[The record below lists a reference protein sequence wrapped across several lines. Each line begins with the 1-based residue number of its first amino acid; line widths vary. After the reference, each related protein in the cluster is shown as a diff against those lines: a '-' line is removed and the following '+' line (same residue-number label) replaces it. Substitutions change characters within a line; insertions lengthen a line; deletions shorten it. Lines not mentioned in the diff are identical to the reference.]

1 MYSAPAVPEIL
12 PGAKIVPGAMDIT
25 GRQPVGMQGVTP
37 HIEAPSSAA
46 DAGNV
51 CGSFAAVTMAAEAGE
66 TVAGPLTGG
75 GGSVDDA
82 PLHTDVVFCG
92 VRGGSI
98 MLPVRLPC
106 EVSEILNRAE
116 IQETFPYATRII
128 FCGKLVTQLTTDVLR
143 ETCVH
148 VV

>member
-1 MYSAPAVPEIL
+1 
-12 PGAKIVPGAMDIT
+12 MDT
-25 GRQPVGMQGVTP
+25 TSRQPVGMQGVTP
-37 HIEAPSSAA
+37 HIEAPTSAA
-46 DAGNV
+46 HAGNV

-82 PLHTDVVFCG
+82 PVHTHVVFSG
-92 VRGGSI
+92 VRGGSL

-106 EVSEILNRAE
+106 EASEILNRAE
-116 IQETFPYATRII
+116 IQEKFPYATRII
-128 FCGKLVTQLTTDVLR
+128 FCGKLLTRLTTDVMR

-148 VV
+148 IV

>member
-1 MYSAPAVPEIL
+1 
-12 PGAKIVPGAMDIT
+12 
-25 GRQPVGMQGVTP
+25 MQGVTP
-37 HIEAPSSAA
+37 HIEAPSSTA

-51 CGSFAAVTMAAEAGE
+51 CGSFAAVFTAAEAGE
-66 TVAGPLTGG
+66 TAAEAGETLAGPLTGG

-82 PLHTDVVFCG
+82 PVHTHVVFCG
-92 VRGGSI
+92 VRGGSL

-128 FCGKLVTQLTTDVLR
+128 FCGKLLTQLTTDVLR